1 MAIYLRQGYANSVRV
16 FTKLNYDWSKQ
27 MNKNNVLPRL
37 DYLLAFESAAVNNS
51 FAGASKALNIS
62 ETAISRKV
70 RLLELHYKINL
81 FNRGH
86 RSIHLT
92 PRGQRFFD
100 DILPLLDQLRA
111 LSQNLLEAT
120 LNNAVTIA
128 ATNSV
133 AGLYLMP
140 KLPRFNAL
148 YEPVNINLL
157 SSDDDDE
164 CLAEDVDL
172 TILRGNGHW
181 SGYSAELLFGETIF
195 PVCSP
200 EFLRKNPG
208 ITTLAAMSQ
217 SSLIGIHT
225 MHTEWMTWRAW
236 FDLMHHPVAEF
247 EETVSLN
254 TYPLAIEAAVNGL
267 GIALGWAHLVDHLL
281 EDNKLIRPLG
291 NISARTDH
299 GYYLLKASDGPSF
312 PERDRVE
319 NWLLEVSASRQRYQ
333 QPNASTL

>member
-1 MAIYLRQGYANSVRV
+1 
-16 FTKLNYDWSKQ
+16 
-27 MNKNNVLPRL
+27 MNKNNVLPPL

-100 DILPLLDQLRA
+100 DISPLLDQLRT
-111 LSQNLLEAT
+111 LSQNLLEDT

-148 YEPVNINLL
+148 YEPVYINLL
-157 SSDDDDE
+157 SSDDDNE
-164 CLAEDVDL
+164 CLGEDVDL
-172 TILRGNGHW
+172 TILRGNGQW
-181 SGYSAELLFGETIF
+181 AGYSAELLFGETIF

-200 EFLRKNPG
+200 EFLSKNPD
-208 ITTLAAMSQ
+208 ITTLSALSQ
-217 SSLIGIHT
+217 SSL
-225 MHTEWMTWRAW
+225 M
-236 FDLMHHPVAEF
+236 
-247 EETVSLN
+247 
-254 TYPLAIEAAVNGL
+254 LAIF
-267 GIALGWAHLVDHLL
+267 HLYSL
-281 EDNKLIRPLG
+281 
-291 NISARTDH
+291 
-299 GYYLLKASDGPSF
+299 
-312 PERDRVE
+312 
-319 NWLLEVSASRQRYQ
+319 
-333 QPNASTL
+333 